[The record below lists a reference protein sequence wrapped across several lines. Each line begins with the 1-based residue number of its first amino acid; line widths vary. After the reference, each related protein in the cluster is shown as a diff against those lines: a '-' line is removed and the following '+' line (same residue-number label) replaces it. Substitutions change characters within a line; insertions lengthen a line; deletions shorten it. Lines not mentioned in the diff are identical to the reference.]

1 MVACI
6 PSLPLAAA
14 SKVLI
19 IKLFNFYST
28 SIRAGIVESIHNLH
42 FVLPDPLFFCHLSFV
57 GVPNMPG
64 KSQLQN
70 SGKPNSS
77 SFKYFKTI
85 RLNRK
90 GI

>member
-1 MVACI
+1 MVASI

-28 SIRAGIVESIHNLH
+28 SIRAGIVESIQNLH
-42 FVLPDPLFFCHLSFV
+42 FVLPDPLLFCHLSFV

-70 SGKPNSS
+70 SGKPTLS
-77 SFKYFKTI
+77 SFKYFNVIKK
-85 RLNRK
+85 NS
-90 GI
+90 